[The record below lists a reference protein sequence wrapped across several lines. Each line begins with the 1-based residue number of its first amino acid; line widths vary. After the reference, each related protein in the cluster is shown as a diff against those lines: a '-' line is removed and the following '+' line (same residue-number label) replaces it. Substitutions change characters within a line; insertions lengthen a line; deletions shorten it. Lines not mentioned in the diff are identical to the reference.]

1 MHTGMGMSRMQ
12 GLLTKTFVILRLFQI
27 QKDFFFALQ
36 IADSMEVNILGIIG
50 PILKCEWLL
59 RDWQIALYSSVR
71 KVHSNRLIS
80 FEWASLSFITGNNV
94 NYVIVL
100 QIIFVSIAIFSP
112 ILGALSDRYG
122 RRRVN
127 FLWGLNFCN
136 GKF

>member
-1 MHTGMGMSRMQ
+1 
-12 GLLTKTFVILRLFQI
+12 
-27 QKDFFFALQ
+27 
-36 IADSMEVNILGIIG
+36 MEVNILGIIG

-71 KVHSNRLIS
+71 KVHSNRLII

-112 ILGALSDRYG
+112 ILGALCLIAMAEEG
-122 RRRVN
+122 
-127 FLWGLNFCN
+127 
-136 GKF
+136 